1 MHLKKIKLTVLSLLV
16 MGLFVGC
23 SSNENASSK
32 EVVAT
37 VNGQDI
43 TVEEFE
49 QVYNIQKK
57 SIEMLY
63 GEEAL
68 TQEISEGVT
77 FADQLKE
84 DVLQQLIDVNIM
96 YNEAEK
102 ENLLPTDKEV
112 EEKYKE
118 IKTQIDSDEEYKKS
132 LEEAGI
138 DDAYIKKEQKQI
150 LALENYQENFL
161 KENEVTDEEAKK
173 YYDEHQDEFY
183 LDEVRASHILISTR
197 NENNEPLSTEEKEK
211 AKQKAEEILAKV
223 KAGEDFATL
232 AKENS
237 DDTGSAANG
246 GDLDFFGKGVMVEE
260 FETAA
265 FGLDVGEISE
275 LVETD
280 YGYHIIKV
288 TDKKQGQ
295 EPFEDVKEEIKTNL
309 EQEEFT
315 SNLEKLTSEAK
326 IEKNEEVLKKI
337 K

>member
-1 MHLKKIKLTVLSLLV
+1 MYLKKIKLTVLSLLV

-68 TQEISEGVT
+68 TKEISEGVT

-84 DVLQQLIDVNIM
+84 DVLQQIIDVNIM
-96 YNEAEK
+96 YKEAEK
-102 ENLLPTDKEV
+102 EKLLPTDKEV

-132 LEEAGI
+132 LEEAGV

-161 KENEVTDEEAKK
+161 KEHEVTDEEAKK
-173 YYDEHQDEFY
+173 YYDEHKDEFY
-183 LDEVRASHILISTR
+183 IDEVRASHILISTR
-197 NENNEPLSTEEKEK
+197 NENNEPLSTKEKEK

-237 DDTGSAANG
+237 DDPGSAANG

-265 FGLDVGEISE
+265 FGLNVGEISE
-275 LVETD
+275 IVETD
-280 YGYHIIKV
+280 FGYHIIKV